1 MEHVHIL
8 AISGSLRE
16 HSHNTALLRAAAEL
30 APEGMT
36 MDLVSLDD
44 IPMYHPDVEIR
55 QGFPAPVARL
65 REQIADAD
73 AVIIATPEYNHSIP
87 GVLKNAL
94 DWVSRRPDMPLDGKP
109 TAIMGAAT
117 GMGGTVRAQEHL
129 RSILIALNAHIL
141 NKPEVLIG
149 RAHTKF
155 DDNGQL
161 LDSATQQFIEQ
172 MLYNLYQWTLVLKQH
187 EAVSLSV

>member
-8 AISGSLRE
+8 AISGSLRND
-16 HSHNTALLRAAAEL
+16 SYNTALLRAAADML
-30 APEGMT
+30 PDGMT
-36 MDLVSLDD
+36 IDIIGLDD
-44 IPMYHPDVEIR
+44 IPMYDPDVEN
-55 QGFPAPVARL
+55 QHGFPAAVTNFRN
-65 REQIADAD
+65 RIAEAD

-109 TAIMGAAT
+109 TAIVGAAT
-117 GMGGTVRAQEHL
+117 GLGGTARAQEHL
-129 RSILIALNAHIL
+129 RSILIALNAHVL

-155 DDNGQL
+155 DDNGAL
-161 LDSATQQFIEQ
+161 VDNAARQFIEQ
-172 MLYNLYQWTLVLKQH
+172 MLYNLSQWTIVLRQTQ
-187 EAVSLSV
+187 AVALTV